1 MKALF
6 LLVLF
11 SSQLIACGG
20 SSSSDDA
27 QTISCTGFTSPNI
40 SVSVLDSQSDESLN
54 TARVDVI
61 YTDSNAASAEATYDS
76 QMEAYVGL
84 LPSEEYKSLTVVVS
98 ADNYHSSVSKHQAL
112 IEDTSCGAKNTLAV
126 TVYLCAT
133 GTACI

>member
-1 MKALF
+1 MRALF
-6 LLVLF
+6 FLVLF

-20 SSSSDDA
+20 SSSSDDVKK
-27 QTISCTGFTSPNI
+27 ISCTGFTSPNI

-84 LPSEEYKSLTVVVS
+84 LPSEEYKSLAVVVS
-98 ADNYHSSVSKHQAL
+98 ADNYHTSVSKHQAL
-112 IEDTSCGAKNTLAV
+112 VEDTSCGAKNTLAV
-126 TVYLCAT
+126 TVHLCAT

>member
-1 MKALF
+1 M
-6 LLVLF
+6 
-11 SSQLIACGG
+11 
-20 SSSSDDA
+20 
-27 QTISCTGFTSPNI
+27 
-40 SVSVLDSQSDESLN
+40 LDSKSDESLN

-76 QMEAYVGL
+76 QMEAYVEL
-84 LPSEEYKSLTVVVS
+84 LPSEEYKSLTVVFS

-133 GTACI
+133 GTSCI